1 MEGTKERFTVEK
13 PWLIDQILHGGIGT
27 YRMDHNSTFALAVVK
42 PERNA
47 YTMVRETNKDRNG
60 ETSKTK
66 SNGSSY
72 NGGGFTFWDE
82 SAIKLR
88 SVGKD
93 KVGESQLTRGTCCLT
108 VCFISYFIFILK
120 LL

>member
-47 YTMVRETNKDRNG
+47 YTMVRETNKPEMG
-60 ETSKTK
+60 
-66 SNGSSY
+66 
-72 NGGGFTFWDE
+72 
-82 SAIKLR
+82 KLAR
-88 SVGKD
+88 Q
-93 KVGESQLTRGTCCLT
+93 KVTAVPTMEGVSHFGMSR
-108 VCFISYFIFILK
+108 
-120 LL
+120 LLS